1 MASGAGSTAISR
13 RRCGP
18 LPSRIE
24 EPKLPV
30 AKQITVRLNLGPPLN
45 LTAFARL
52 VLGHAAGVWHSRKKF
67 NRQLEGAACAQHG
80 PNRIA
85 LSGAYND
92 DETGCPTRLRLGRGQ
107 VFCYQAPCDRADS
120 RHLLAIRHPPWPPS
134 GLSPVPLLGL
144 FILALIR
151 RKIKLIAADLMAA
164 IDGSSRLQRTRWPTL
179 RFLAV

>member
-13 RRCGP
+13 ARCGP

-45 LTAFARL
+45 LKLSHGSCWDTPLAC
-52 VLGHAAGVWHSRKKF
+52 GTPGKSS

-80 PNRIA
+80 PSRIG
-85 LSGAYND
+85 LSGAHND

-107 VFCYQAPCDRADS
+107 VFWYQAPCDRADS

-134 GLSPVPLLGL
+134 GLPPVPLLGL
-144 FILALIR
+144 FLLALIR